1 MQCFPQGSK
10 FSTFTPI
17 KNNITEIS
25 ALLTRQSTYCKAGSI
40 DRNMLTIK
48 KYLISNKAIEGA

>member
-17 KNNITEIS
+17 KNNITEIL
-25 ALLTRQSTYCKAGSI
+25 ALLTRQSTYSKAGSI